1 MSDSVTTWTEATTKE
16 KPKLSYPEKKEQMY
30 QVSDF
35 TLQIQDDKNSMVLAQ
50 PQTTIRIE
58 ILELN
63 PGIFGQLLFDKG
75 GKTSPFPKQC
85 WKK

>member
-50 PQTTIRIE
+50 P
-58 ILELN
+58 
-63 PGIFGQLLFDKG
+63 
-75 GKTSPFPKQC
+75 
-85 WKK
+85 